1 MSFPQLIARH
11 DPALAPLVHRKE
23 RVYYA
28 AMLVASLLV
37 YGGLVLTAI
46 GNPEAGAGAAG
57 VFFYVVMGAFAVFMM
72 HGLFI
77 GRLRGNGVRVGP
89 RQFPTLHRL
98 VNEHAAR
105 LGMKSVPDVF
115 VMQSG
120 GMLNAFATRFLGRD
134 FVVIYSD
141 VLALAEERGEPAVG
155 FIVAHELA
163 HVARGHLRH
172 RWLTMPGRLVP
183 YLGAAYS
190 RACEYTCDRFGA
202 HCQPDG
208 GVEGLLVLA
217 AGRELYRK
225 VDAREYA
232 RQVETEAGFWV
243 RRAELMSTHPHLPKR
258 VAALVAAGVQV
269 PSYTPMQLDGMARQA
284 TSDALAR

>member
-1 MSFPQLIARH
+1 MPLPQLIARH

-28 AMLVASLLV
+28 AMLVTSLLV
-37 YGGLVLTAI
+37 YAFIVVGVIET
-46 GNPEAGAGAAG
+46 PEAGAG
-57 VFFYVVMGAFAVFMM
+57 VFGALMYVFVGAFALFMM

-77 GRLRGNGVRVGP
+77 GRLRGNGVKVGP
-89 RQFPTLHRL
+89 RQFPVLHRL
-98 VNEHAAR
+98 VQQHAAK

-120 GMLNAFATRFLGRD
+120 GSLNAFATRFFGRD
-134 FVVIYSD
+134 FVVVYSD
-141 VLALAEERGEPAVG
+141 VLALAEERGEAAVG
-155 FIVAHELA
+155 FIVAHELG

-172 RWLTMPGRLVP
+172 RWLTMPARLIP
-183 YLGAAYS
+183 NLGAAYS

-225 VDAREYA
+225 VDAREYV
-232 RQVETEAGFWV
+232 RQVETETGFWV
-243 RRAELMSTHPHLPKR
+243 RRAELMASHPNLPKR
-258 VAALVAAGVQV
+258 VAALLGAGVKA
-269 PSYTPMQLDGMARQA
+269 PSYSPMQLDGASRPAMSGGLGA
-284 TSDALAR
+284 